1 MSERDRMRMS
11 DREVAA
17 FLEECT
23 RAYVTTNG
31 ADGWPHVVPLSYIL
45 LDGDIVCWTDGAS
58 RKVRNLRA
66 DNRMGCLVEQGDDI
80 GNFRAVQLQ
89 GRAEIIEDQQTSAG
103 VGTRL
108 FARYSEGPLDPR
120 AEAYASALAS
130 QRVVIR
136 LHAERT
142 VSWDHRKTMVDLDV
156 MGS

>member
-1 MSERDRMRMS
+1 MRMT
-11 DREVAA
+11 DPEVTA

-31 ADGWPHVVPLSYIL
+31 PEGWPHVVPLSFIL
-45 LDGDIVCWTDGAS
+45 LDGDVAFWTDGSS
-58 RKVRNLRA
+58 RKVRNLR
-66 DNRMGCLVEQGDDI
+66 DDDRIGCLMEQGEDI
-80 GNFRAVQLQ
+80 SNFRAVQLQ
-89 GRAEIIEDQQTSAG
+89 GRAAIIDDHQTSAE

-108 FARYSEGPLDPR
+108 FARYSEGPLDPQ
-120 AEAYASALAS
+120 AEAYATALAP

-142 VSWDHRKTMVDLDV
+142 VSWDHRKVMVDLDA

>member
-1 MSERDRMRMS
+1 MRMTVE
-11 DREVAA
+11 EVAA

-31 ADGWPHVVPLSYIL
+31 PDGWPHVVPLSFIL
-45 LDGDIVCWTDGAS
+45 LDGDVAFWTDGSS

-66 DNRMGCLVEQGDDI
+66 DDRMGCLLEQGEDI
-80 GNFRAVQLQ
+80 GSFRAVQLQ
-89 GRAEIIEDQQTSAG
+89 GRAEIIDDHRTSAEI
-103 VGTRL
+103 GTRL
-108 FARYSEGPLDPR
+108 FARYSDGPLDPR
-120 AEAYASALAS
+120 AEAYATGLAP

-142 VSWDHRKTMVDLDV
+142 VSWDHRKVMVDLDS

>member
-1 MSERDRMRMS
+1 MRMTAQ
-11 DREVAA
+11 EVVA

-31 ADGWPHVVPLSYIL
+31 SDGWPHVVPLSYIL
-45 LDGDIVCWTDGAS
+45 LDGQVAFWTDGTS

-66 DNRMGCLVEQGDDI
+66 DDRMGCLMERGDDV
-80 GNFRAVQLQ
+80 GNFQAVQLS
-89 GRAEIIEDQQTSAG
+89 GRAEIIDDHQTSTE

-120 AEAYASALAS
+120 AEAYATVLAS

-142 VSWDHRKTMVDLDV
+142 VSWDHRKVMVDLDA

>member
-1 MSERDRMRMS
+1 MRMTVG
-11 DREVAA
+11 EVTA

-31 ADGWPHVVPLSYIL
+31 PDGWPHVVPLSYIL
-45 LDGDIVCWTDGAS
+45 LDGDIAFWTDGDS

-66 DNRMGCLVEQGDDI
+66 DDRMGCLVEQGDDI

-89 GRAEIIEDQQTSAG
+89 GRAEIVDDHQTSTE

-108 FARYSEGPLDPR
+108 FARYSDGRLDPQ
-120 AEAYASALAS
+120 AEAYAAALAA

-142 VSWDHRKTMVDLDV
+142 VSWDHRKVMVDLDAL
-156 MGS
+156 GS

>member
-1 MSERDRMRMS
+1 MRMT
-11 DREVAA
+11 DEEVHA

-31 ADGWPHVVPLSYIL
+31 PDGWPHVVPLSYIL
-45 LDGDIVCWTDGAS
+45 LDGDVAFWTDGTS

-66 DNRMGCLVEQGDDI
+66 DDRMGCLVEQGDDI

-89 GRAEIIEDQQTSAG
+89 GRAEIIDDHRTSAE

-108 FARYSEGPLDPR
+108 FARYSDGPLDPG
-120 AEAYASALAS
+120 AEAYAATLAPL
-130 QRVVIR
+130 RVVIR
-136 LHAERT
+136 LHAART
-142 VSWDHRKTMVDLDV
+142 VSWDHRKVMVDLDA